1 MRGLRAERVAAART
15 KCARREP
22 LRTGTHGV
30 RQVESGRH
38 PRWEGPL
45 LHSLSAG
52 CSFASRG
59 LATVRDPDGPVELMD
74 PGPQRVA
81 LSRLTC
87 PQAPERLAGLDSCD
101 F

>member
-1 MRGLRAERVAAART
+1 MGSDRLRAANTRA
-15 KCARREP
+15 
-22 LRTGTHGV
+22 
-30 RQVESGRH
+30 GRA
-38 PRWEGPL
+38 PL

-74 PGPQRVA
+74 PGPQRIA

-87 PQAPERLAGLDSCD
+87 PQVPERLAGLDSCD